1 MYDNKNYHIRKNC
14 LQKMDLFDSD
24 TLNKKEVVTFFIQR
38 FPLVSAIVNYT
49 LASGKITSQT
59 LSIVTQRN
67 LYQF

>member
-1 MYDNKNYHIRKNC
+1 
-14 LQKMDLFDSD
+14 MDLFDSD